1 MTALAS
7 ALFFDL
13 ETTRDGQR
21 LLAVGG
27 RYGQG
32 ELHEPKLDKLLPWLQ
47 EAKTLVGHNIVE
59 HDVPFLRK
67 RLGEK
72 ALEGK
77 VLVDTLCW
85 SALLFADHPYHKL
98 IKGYDLVPEHEGE
111 LSNPLSDSK
120 LCRKLLEEQLGHFNA
135 LPTALKEIYHGLLE
149 RVDGYGGFFTLA
161 SYRTSASERVAARIK
176 AYFGERICTSQDLEG
191 IVAEQPVE
199 LAHALALIHTKSA
212 DSILPGWVVH
222 SRPRT
227 LTVLKALRAT
237 LCQEPACVYCE
248 ALRDPHS
255 ALQEHF
261 GYDAFRT
268 FDGEI
273 GVGLQERAVRCALEG
288 KSLLAVFPTGGGK
301 SLTFQ
306 LPALMA
312 GEHTRALTIV
322 ISPLVSL
329 MKDQVDVLEDRHQNV
344 KAAHLSGLLS
354 PLERAQVLER
364 VENGG
369 IHLLYIAPETMR
381 SPTLMRLLRVR
392 HVARVVV
399 DEAHCFSAWGQDFRV
414 DYLYIADFIRQLQE
428 DKGPGAEIA
437 VSCFT
442 ATAKPQVIGDIR
454 NYFQERLGVV
464 LMPFITRAQRTNLSY
479 EVIPVEDAD
488 PKAKDRQLLQLAHRC
503 EKPAIVYVSRTKR
516 VEELAILLAHSGLAV
531 KGFHG
536 KMTRDQKQQHMDAFM
551 QGQVEVMVA
560 TSAFGMG
567 VDKEDVRSVIH
578 YNLSNSLES
587 YVQEAGRAGRSKD
600 IQATCYILYHESDL
614 SKHFGLLQR
623 TKINL
628 KEIQQIWRAIRN
640 LTKFRSEV
648 SKSALEIAR
657 AAGWD
662 DEVKDL
668 ENRVTAA
675 LAALEDRK
683 YLKRKLNSPR
693 VFADGLLVKDLDVAR
708 TLVERSVVLTLD
720 QKQDCARVLQR
731 IIKEK
736 ECAVDVLADTLDMKI
751 RKAQETIDL
760 LRQLKV
766 LGDTKDISA
775 YLDMRPRA
783 GSRARCGTIV
793 EVEKELLRALPH
805 EHMEF
810 SLREMNQ
817 RLIDAGV
824 ERSSPEMIAHLL
836 RYWDRRRF
844 IRKRR
849 VKRQEG
855 QYVVDFRVSREDLT
869 KELPARHEL
878 AIRCLDAILEAASTN
893 AQAEKPTK
901 EDEPLRVEFSLV
913 ELHERM
919 SSSLFGDVVE
929 LKELERALLFLDELG
944 VLKLEGGFLVYY
956 KRLNL
961 ERTEQ
966 NRRKD
971 YKIEDYSKLDEHY
984 KARVEQIHIVGE
996 FATKRLQ
1003 SAQVALSFVDDY
1015 FKMEHD
1021 RFIRKHFPD
1030 RRTELT
1036 RPVTESRF
1044 KQLFGEL
1051 SLEQAEVVADK
1062 SDHILVLAGPGSGK
1076 TRVLVH
1082 KVASLLL
1089 LEDVKPEQFL
1099 MLTFSKGAALEFRTR
1114 IHELVPEYRGLI
1126 KVTTFHGFCFELLGQ
1141 LGDLEKSEGVM
1152 ERAMQAIR
1160 EEEVDISAIANKSVL
1175 VLDEFQDVDRQQW
1188 QLIQLIAEKAGRMR
1202 IIAVGDDD
1210 QNVYAFRGAAPE
1222 FMAAYREKYRARTH
1236 ELLTNYRSRAELVR
1250 FTAHLAGQIGNRMKA
1265 GLLLEAKHH
1274 DKAVLR
1280 VVDHVGGF
1288 HMKGLVEDVALSAY
1302 PGSTAVL
1309 TRTNN
1314 EALLATTLL
1323 RQQGIKARYVGGSDD
1338 FELGK
1343 LREVRLF
1350 GKLLKK
1356 HHPEVGI
1363 VPPELWQEVRAE
1375 YLAKL
1380 ASNPL
1385 RQDCTDILDLF
1396 ERSYPNR
1403 FDAAEWRAFCR
1414 EIKLS
1419 EAIHPES
1426 DTVLVST
1433 MHKSKGR
1440 EFDNVF
1446 VLLDD
1451 HLMDADEDKRLLYVA
1466 CTRAKE
1472 RLIVHSLGPL
1482 FTTYRDAA
1490 MERLRS
1496 DHHHEMPARIEHILG
1511 MKEIYLASQK
1521 YNEPNVKQIK
1531 TGTALVPDLTRF
1543 AMNEAP
1549 GLKADGLGNVLIY
1562 STEFAKRTLPR
1573 FTAMG
1578 YLITGGTIEYIVQWY
1593 DKEEGRAYEVVLPR
1607 LQLDRPMES
1616 GY

>member
-1 MTALAS
+1 MEPQ
-7 ALFFDL
+7 LFFDL
-13 ETTRDGQR
+13 ETDRTGSR
-21 LLAVGG
+21 LLAVGAA
-27 RYGQG
+27 YGQG
-32 ELHEPKLDKLLPWLQ
+32 ELHEPKLEKLLPWLK
-47 EAKTLVGHNIVE
+47 EAKVLVGHNIVQ
-59 HDVPFLRK
+59 HDVPFLRN
-67 RLGEK
+67 RLGAK
-72 ALEGK
+72 ALENK

-85 SALLFADHPYHKL
+85 SALLYADHPYHRL
-98 IKGYDLVPEHEGE
+98 IKGYNLVPEREGE
-111 LSNPLSDSK
+111 LPNPLSDSK
-120 LCRKLLEEQLGHFNA
+120 LCRKLLEEQLGEFHA
-135 LPTALKEIYHGLLE
+135 LPAALKAIYHGLLE
-149 RVDGYGGFFTLA
+149 GVEGYGGFFALA
-161 SYRTSASERVAARIK
+161 SYNTSDSEAVAERIK
-176 AYFGERICTSQDLEG
+176 AYFQERICTTLDLG
-191 IVAEQPVE
+191 SIAAEQSVE

-227 LTVLKALRAT
+227 LTVLKALRST
-237 LCQEPACVYCE
+237 PCQEPSCVYCE

-255 ALQEHF
+255 ALQENF
-261 GYDAFRT
+261 GYGAFRT
-268 FDGEI
+268 FDGEAGI
-273 GVGLQERAVRCALEG
+273 GLQERAVRCALDG
-288 KSLLAVFPTGGGK
+288 RSLLAVFPTGGGK

-312 GEHTRALTIV
+312 GEHMRALTLV

-381 SPTLMRLLRVR
+381 SPTLMRLLKVR
-392 HVARVVV
+392 HVTRVVV

-414 DYLYIADFIRQLQE
+414 DYLYIADFIRQLKE
-428 DKGPGAEIA
+428 DKGPDAEIA

-442 ATAKPQVIGDIR
+442 ATAKPQVIEDIR
-454 NYFQERLGVV
+454 IYFQERLG
-464 LMPFITRAQRTNLSY
+464 LQLDRFITRAQRNNLSY
-479 EVIPVEDAD
+479 EVISVEDPD
-488 PKAKDRQLLQLAHRC
+488 PKAKDRQLLELAHRC

-516 VEELAILLAHSGLAV
+516 VEELATLLEHSGLVV

-536 KMTRDQKQQHMDAFM
+536 KMSRDQKQQHMDAFM

-614 SKHFGLLQR
+614 AKHFSLLGR

-628 KEIQQIWRAIRN
+628 KEIQQIWRAVRN
-640 LTKFRSEV
+640 LTKFRNEV

-683 YLKRKLNSPR
+683 YLKRNLNSPR
-693 VFADGLLVKDLDVAR
+693 VFADGLLMKDYDAAR
-708 TLVERSVVLTLD
+708 AEVEKSTVLTAN

-736 ECAVDVLADTLDMKI
+736 ECAVDALADQLDMKL
-751 RKAQETIDL
+751 RQAQDTIGL
-760 LRQLKV
+760 LRQLKI

-775 YLDMRPRA
+775 FLDMRPRV
-783 GSRARCGTIV
+783 GSRNRCGTIIS
-793 EVEKELLRALPH
+793 VEKHLLEFLPH

-810 SLREMNQ
+810 TLREVNQ
-817 RLIDAGV
+817 QLIDKGV

-836 RYWDRRRF
+836 RYWDRRKF
-844 IRKRR
+844 IRKKR

-855 QYVVDFRVSREDLT
+855 QYVVDFRIPREEFT
-869 KELPARHEL
+869 QELMARHEL
-878 AIRCLDAILEAASTN
+878 AIRCLDAVLEVANSG
-893 AQAEKPTK
+893 AQAAKSTK
-901 EDEPLRVEFSLV
+901 EEEPLRAEFSLV

-919 SSSLFGDVVE
+919 SSGLFGGAMQMKD
-929 LKELERALLFLDELG
+929 LERALLFLDELG

-971 YKIEDYSKLDEHY
+971 YKIEDYTKLDDHY

-996 FATKRLQ
+996 FANKRLQ
-1003 SAQVALSFVDDY
+1003 SAQSALGFVDDY

-1021 RFIRKHFPD
+1021 RFIRKYFPE

-1036 RPVTESRF
+1036 RAVTPSRF

-1051 SLEQAEVVADK
+1051 SLEQTEVVNDK

-1099 MLTFSKGAALEFRTR
+1099 MLTFSKAAALEFRTR
-1114 IHELVPEYRGLI
+1114 IHALVPEYRGLI
-1126 KVTTFHGFCFELLGQ
+1126 KVATFHGFCFELLGQ
-1141 LGDLEKSEGVM
+1141 LGDLEKSERVM
-1152 ERAMQAIR
+1152 DRAMQAIR
-1160 EEEVDISAIANKSVL
+1160 DEEVDISAIANKSVL
-1175 VLDEFQDVDRQQW
+1175 VLDEFQDVDAEQW
-1188 QLIQLIAEKAGRMR
+1188 QLIQLIADKAERMR

-1210 QNVYAFRGAAPE
+1210 QNVYAFRGASPE
-1222 FMAAYREKYRARTH
+1222 FMSAFREKYRAQTH
-1236 ELLTNYRSRAELVR
+1236 NLLTNYRSRADLVQ
-1250 FTAHLAGQIGNRMKA
+1250 FTSHLAERISNRMKA
-1265 GLLLEAKHH
+1265 DLVLEAKNH
-1274 DKAVLR
+1274 DEAALR
-1280 VVDHVGGF
+1280 VVEHTGGY
-1288 HMKGLVEDVALSAY
+1288 HLQGLVNDVVRCAY
-1302 PGSTAVL
+1302 SGTTAVL

-1314 EALLATTLL
+1314 EALMAATLL
-1323 RQQGIKARYVGGSDD
+1323 RQAGVKVRYVGGSDD

-1350 GKLLKK
+1350 GRLLKK
-1356 HHPEVGI
+1356 HHPDLGVI
-1363 VPPELWQEVRAE
+1363 PQEVWSAVRSE
-1375 YLAKL
+1375 YLEKL
-1380 ASNPL
+1380 ANNPL
-1385 RQDCTDILDLF
+1385 RQDCVDILDLF
-1396 ERSYPNR
+1396 ERSYRNR
-1403 FDAAEWRAFCR
+1403 FDAEEWRSFCQ

-1419 EAIHPES
+1419 EAIHPEQ
-1426 DTVLVST
+1426 DVVLVST

-1451 HLMDADEDKRLLYVA
+1451 QPMDSDEDKRLHYVA

-1472 RLIVHSLGPL
+1472 RLVVHAIGPMFRVYHDSAL
-1482 FTTYRDAA
+1482 K
-1490 MERLRS
+1490 RS
-1496 DHHHEMPARIEHILG
+1496 YDEIHHEMPAQIEHILS
-1511 MKEIYLASQK
+1511 MKDINLRSQK
-1521 YNEPNVKQIK
+1521 YNAERVKQLK
-1531 TGTALVPDLTRF
+1531 TGSPLVADFTHF
-1543 AMNEAP
+1543 ADNEAP
-1549 GLKADGLGNVLIY
+1549 GLGANGLGNVLIY
-1562 STEFAKRTLPR
+1562 AARFANGTLPR
-1573 FTAMG
+1573 FTSQG
-1578 YLITGGTIEYIVQWY
+1578 YSITGGAIEYIVHWY

-1607 LQLDRPMES
+1607 VLLSKQS
-1616 GY
+1616 